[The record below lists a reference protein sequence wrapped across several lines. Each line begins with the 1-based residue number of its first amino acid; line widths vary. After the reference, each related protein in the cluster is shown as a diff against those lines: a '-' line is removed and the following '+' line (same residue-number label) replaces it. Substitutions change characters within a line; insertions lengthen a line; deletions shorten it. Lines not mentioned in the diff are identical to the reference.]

1 MFIRLET
8 IKNTEQVILIDEIG
22 RVIATLNMMDF
33 FCEYVND
40 DLEPLIEDGY
50 IFIQLIKGC
59 FLNFFVRKINLYGR

>member
-1 MFIRLET
+1 MFVRLET

-22 RVIATLNMMDF
+22 RVIATLDMMDF

-50 IFIQLIKGC
+50 IFYSVDKRL
-59 FLNFFVRKINLYGR
+59 FS

>member
-22 RVIATLNMMDF
+22 RVITTLEMIDF
-33 FCEYVND
+33 FCEYVNN

-59 FLNFFVRKINLYGR
+59 FLNFLREKWKKT